1 MDLFNVEERKEDV
14 DMEEEQVKQDN
25 SGDEEKMEEETI
37 EKEKKE
43 VDQEDEKM
51 GDGEDEEAADASI
64 LEPEKGED
72 EGGEELD
79 FQRENQLLRDDEV
92 GQELLGE
99 MDSEVILRDFVDSDF
114 DSQYQSFPD
123 PNIESPKDYMSDDD
137 DNNQIKNIQAHSYDS
152 YSGEISIESYYHST
166 LSHRS

>member
-1 MDLFNVEERKEDV
+1 MEVGNKSESTLRVRLSASTHIGDRYKLNVTYIYNTGANNTNKNTAMNPFKVQERKEEDV

-25 SGDEEKMEEETI
+25 SGDEEKMEEDTI

-51 GDGEDEEAADASI
+51 GEGEDEEAEDASI
-64 LEPEKGED
+64 LEPEEGED

-92 GQELLGE
+92 GQELQGRHKTTIALA
-99 MDSEVILRDFVDSDF
+99 IRL
-114 DSQYQSFPD
+114 Y
-123 PNIESPKDYMSDDD
+123 
-137 DNNQIKNIQAHSYDS
+137 IKK
-152 YSGEISIESYYHST
+152 G
-166 LSHRS
+166 